1 MLQKQWQR
9 LKRFPIVLLFFLFLF
24 GFSLLDML
32 WPKRDFSELENRKL
46 AQKPAFSLAGVT
58 AKEDPWMEKY
68 AEYVKDQFAF
78 RDRWIDLKSRAEAVL
93 LKTENNGVWF
103 GKDHYL
109 FAKFLSV
116 GSRFEMNLGA
126 VERMAE
132 RHPGKVSVMIVPSA
146 SLILSEKLPWQT
158 PAADEDAALDTVLQR
173 CSGKAAVY
181 DLRETLRAHKEEYI
195 FYRTDHHWTSE
206 GAYLAYEQ
214 FAQAHPGGLPLF
226 DRAAAAE
233 RQVFDFYGTNYSK
246 ARNYN
251 VVPDVITYYD
261 LPNVLTIYTA
271 GADGTER
278 AEPGPLYNYPDFET
292 RDKYK
297 AFLRGNNGYSV
308 LEGDGAGSILVIKD
322 SYANAF
328 LPYLT
333 ADYATI
339 GIVDYRYLNE
349 RVDSLIERGGYD
361 EILVL
366 YSFQGFMNDLTL
378 AAKIAVG

>member
-1 MLQKQWQR
+1 MFQKQWQR
-9 LKRFPIVLLFFLFLF
+9 LKQFPIVPLFLLFLF
-24 GFSLLDML
+24 GFSVLDML
-32 WPKRDFSELENRKL
+32 WPKREFSELENREL
-46 AQKPAFSLAGVT
+46 AQKPEFSLAGVI
-58 AKEDPWMEKY
+58 AKDAPWMEKY

-78 RDRWIDLKSRAEAVL
+78 RDGWIDWKSRAEAVL
-93 LKTENNGVWF
+93 LKTENNGVWL

-132 RHPGKVSVMIVPSA
+132 RHPGKVGVMIVPSA
-146 SLILSEKLPWQT
+146 SLILSDKLPWQT
-158 PAADEDAALDTVLQR
+158 PAADENAALDAVLQR
-173 CSGKAAVY
+173 FSNQDTAVY
-181 DLRETLRAHKEEYI
+181 DLRETLRAHKGEYI

-214 FAQAHPGGLPLF
+214 FVQAHPEGLPLF
-226 DRAAAAE
+226 DRSAVPE
-233 RQVFDFYGTNYSK
+233 KQVAGFYGTNYSK

-251 VVPDVITYYD
+251 AVPDVITYYD
-261 LPNVLTIYTA
+261 LPNILTVYTA
-271 GADGTER
+271 GADGTEH
-278 AEPGPLYNYPDFET
+278 AQPGPLYNYADFET

-308 LEGDGAGSILVIKD
+308 LEGDGTGSILVIKD

-349 RVDSLIERGGYD
+349 RVDALIERGGYD

-378 AAKIAVG
+378 AAKIAT